1 MAITPENIAELKEH
15 IRDLKYLAYK
25 LGKIKLED
33 GEKIEDVEFTISDA
47 IQIALE
53 SRLIDLDKNISE
65 GKEID
70 ASKIK
75 ALRVMGELHKSLRGE
90 RTVIKNEG
98 TEKEE
103 EVIKTPLQLLK
114 ENIKIEEIK

>member
-1 MAITPENIAELKEH
+1 MAITPENIDDLKKH
-15 IRDLKYLAYK
+15 IYDLKYLAYK

-47 IQIALE
+47 IRIALE

-65 GKEID
+65 DKEID

-98 TEKEE
+98 LEKEE
-103 EVIKTPLQLLK
+103 NIIKTPLQLLK
-114 ENIKIEEIK
+114 ENLKVEKID